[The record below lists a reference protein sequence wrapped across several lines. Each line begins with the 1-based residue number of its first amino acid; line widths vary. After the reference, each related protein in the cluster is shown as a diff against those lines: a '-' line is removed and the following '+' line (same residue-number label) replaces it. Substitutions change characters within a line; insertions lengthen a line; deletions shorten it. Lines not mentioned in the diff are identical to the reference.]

1 MYIILWND
9 LYATIMKYSNKKKK
23 IIIKSKILNRRQK
36 LNLEPPPIIFNLMS
50 FKIYKSQ

>member
-9 LYATIMKYSNKKKK
+9 LYATTMKYSNKKRDF
-23 IIIKSKILNRRQK
+23 IIKSKIINRRQK
-36 LNLEPPPIIFNLMS
+36 LNLEPPPIIFHLMS